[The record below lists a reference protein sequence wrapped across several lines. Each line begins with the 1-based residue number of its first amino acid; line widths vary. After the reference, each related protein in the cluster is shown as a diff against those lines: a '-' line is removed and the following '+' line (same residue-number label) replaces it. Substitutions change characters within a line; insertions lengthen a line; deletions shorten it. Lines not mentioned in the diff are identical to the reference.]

1 MSIHAYTRTRHA
13 FLKAAAAAG
22 IALGPVLAARA
33 C

>member
-1 MSIHAYTRTRHA
+1 MSIHAYTQTRRT

-22 IALGPVLAARA
+22 IALGPVLAARP